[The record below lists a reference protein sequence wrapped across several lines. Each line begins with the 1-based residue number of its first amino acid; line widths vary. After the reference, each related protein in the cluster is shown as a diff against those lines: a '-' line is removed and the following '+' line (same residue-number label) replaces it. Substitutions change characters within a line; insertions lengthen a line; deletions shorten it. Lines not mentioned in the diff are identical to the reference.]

1 MKKTV
6 KVFASALA
14 VLMLAGCT
22 DAVAKLPDSSTE
34 LFKIGKKTV
43 TKGDVYSMMNSSVGA
58 TTVVTNAKKVIA
70 QAEIEVTDDMKET
83 AQNSLDSYKTYYGD
97 TFTTYLEQMGMTDQ
111 EYLEEYLIPSLQAEQ
126 LTSKYIEENFDD
138 IAARY
143 SPVKATVLSFTENTQ
158 ADKALSALKDGSK
171 TAEEA
176 AKEFESSSTGKSQIY
191 TIEST
196 DIDATVRTVLNSAA
210 PDDGWTLVPAS
221 DGSAFVVL
229 RVDDN
234 DPQNFRDD
242 AIDTL
247 KELTSIANDGITY
260 WFKKYNFVIYDKT
273 IYDAIKA
280 DYADYLVQ
288 DIKDEVTE

>member
-6 KVFASALA
+6 KVFTSALA

-34 LFKIGKKTV
+34 LFKVGKKTV
-43 TKGDVYSMMNSSVGA
+43 TKGDIYSMMNSSVGA
-58 TTVVTNAKKVIA
+58 TTVITNAKKVIA
-70 QAEIEVTDDMKET
+70 QAEIEITDEMKET

-126 LTSKYIEENFDD
+126 LTSKYIEENYDD
-138 IAARY
+138 IAAKY
-143 SPVKATVLSFTENTQ
+143 SPVMATVLSFTENTQ

-176 AKEFESSSTGKSQIY
+176 AKEFEASGNGKSQIY

-196 DIDATVRTVLNSAA
+196 DIDSTVRTVLNSST
-210 PDDGWTLVPAS
+210 PDDGWTLVPSS

-234 DPQNFRDD
+234 DPQNFRDK
-242 AIDTL
+242 AIETL
-247 KELTSIANDGITY
+247 KEVTSIANDGITY
-260 WFKKYNFVIYDKT
+260 WFKKYGFVIYDKT
-273 IYDAIKA
+273 IYDTVAA

-288 DIKDEVTE
+288 DIKDEAE